1 LKKFTDLNDMMVFL
15 AVVEQGSFTKA
26 ANYFALP
33 KSNISRKISRLEE
46 SLSVRLLERS
56 TRSLH
61 LTEIGQVYYH
71 HCQRIFEE
79 MESAEQC
86 VETLSSV
93 PKGNVKVCASVSV
106 GQGLLA
112 GKLASFYS
120 LFPQV
125 SIDLRLTNRRVDIVE
140 EGFDIA
146 IRVGQSPDSALIS
159 KKLSTVSL
167 NLYASP
173 KYISQHHAL
182 KVPDDLAN
190 HACLYMSSVSERG
203 KWQLSQQG
211 IIKNVDL
218 KPKFICDDFN
228 VIKTMATTHAGIAL
242 LPDYLA
248 EKSIIS
254 GALVEVLPQ
263 WQGRSIDIYAIYPS
277 RKGVTPKIRVFLD
290 YLAEQLN

>member
-1 LKKFTDLNDMMVFL
+1 MVFL
-15 AVVEQGSFTKA
+15 VVVEQGSFTKA
-26 ANYFALP
+26 ANFFALP

-61 LTEIGQVYYH
+61 LTEIGEIYYQ

-86 VETLSSV
+86 VEKLSSM
-93 PKGNVKVCASVSV
+93 PKGNVKICASVSV

-112 GKLASFYS
+112 GKLAGFY
-120 LFPQV
+120 LQFPQV
-125 SIDLRLTNRRVDIVE
+125 TIDLRLTNRRVDIVD

-146 IRVGQSPDSALIS
+146 IRVGQSPDTTLIS
-159 KKLSTVSL
+159 KKLSTVHL

-173 KYISQHHAL
+173 KYISEHGAINE
-182 KVPDDLAN
+182 PDDLVN
-190 HACLYMSSVSERG
+190 HACLYMSSVSERAQ
-203 KWQLSQQG
+203 WQLSQQG
-211 IIKNVDL
+211 KINSLDIKPAFV
-218 KPKFICDDFN
+218 CDDFH
-228 VIKTMATTHAGIAL
+228 VIRKMAVDDVGIAL

-248 EKSIIS
+248 K
-254 GALVEVLPQ
+254 ALIADDKLLQVLPR

-277 RKGVTPKIRVFLD
+277 RKGVTPKIRVLLD
-290 YLAEQLN
+290 YLAGQLN